1 MLVHFTLGVAELLG
15 LYAFGIIPEV
25 IRKLA
30 VCLQFVLLLAVY
42 KYRCLWLFAQLAML
56 HSLGICQFFL
66 HARWFAILKKL

>member
-56 HSLGICQFFL
+56 HSLCIFQFFL
-66 HARWFAILKKL
+66 HARWFAIFKKL